1 MTTIYSVGEDGNI
14 ARIHSH
20 PANGLD
26 PKHVIGGF
34 APSAL
39 PETQTETQDED
50 RPQPTDP
57 EGPSHG

>member
-1 MTTIYSVGEDGNI
+1 MTTIYSVGENGEI
-14 ARIHSH
+14 SRIHSH

-39 PETQTETQDED
+39 PESQPSDGQHQEDEPEHQDD
-50 RPQPTDP
+50 
-57 EGPSHG
+57 